1 MLSHQFKLA
10 EDCEDSQECWEQ
22 TQQSTGSARRRCTCL
37 GCLSVWLTVCPSPGS
52 WGSELVSL
60 FSAWVGV
67 RTDSRSQHISYS
79 FVSDFSTGIT
89 RVTLTGSR
97 LTDVTETAAP
107 ELEGKVKTTHR

>member
-22 TQQSTGSARRRCTCL
+22 TQQSTGGAYRSL
-37 GCLSVWLTVCPSPGS
+37 GCLSVRLTVRPSPGS

-79 FVSDFSTGIT
+79 FMSDFSTGIT
-89 RVTLTGSR
+89 QVTLTGSR
-97 LTDVTETAAP
+97 LTGVTEAAAP